1 MEITVLK
8 KVRKTVTEEVRE
20 KIDVEYPTENRFYRM
35 EDDGNFFPRGT
46 VLFAILIKHSTSFML
61 YEIERG
67 QQLSTDFVPTKDC
80 RQDSWI
86 AGDGDTGIRR
96 TALSLLIGDNTD
108 FREITKE
115 EFMRTRN
122 ELLNSRME
130 EFL

>member
-1 MEITVLK
+1 M
-8 KVRKTVTEEVRE
+8 
-20 KIDVEYPTENRFYRM
+20 
-35 EDDGNFFPRGT
+35 DDNGNFFPRGT
-46 VLFAILIKHSTSFML
+46 VLFAILIKYSTTFMI
-61 YEIERG
+61 YQIERG

-86 AGDGDTGIRR
+86 TSDGDTSIRR

-115 EFMRTRN
+115 EFIDTRN
-122 ELLNSRME
+122 ELLNKTME

>member
-20 KIDVEYPTENRFYRM
+20 KIDIEYPKENRFYRM
-35 EDDGNFFPRGT
+35 EDAGNFFPSGT
-46 VLFAILIKHSTSFML
+46 ILFAILIKHSTTFML
-61 YEIERG
+61 YEIQRG

-86 AGDGDTGIRR
+86 TSDGDTNIRR
-96 TALSLLIGDNTD
+96 TALSIMIGDNID
-108 FREITKE
+108 FKEITKD
-115 EFMRTRN
+115 EFMSTRN